1 MQQSLPRFIDDGDVI
16 CPSARQDK
24 GYIVVNIAE
33 LQPQA
38 VWEHFQTLCEIPRP
52 SKHEQ
57 QLRDY
62 LKGWA
67 ELRGLQTVVDA
78 AGNLIVRKPA
88 TPGYENRVGVV
99 LQGHLDMVCQANAG
113 TEHDFFK
120 DPVQPVLQDGWLVAE
135 NTTLG
140 ADNGIGVAMG
150 LAVLASEDIPHG
162 PVEVLMTLDEEAGM
176 GGALGLEAG
185 LLQGSMMINIDTEE
199 WGEFYMGCAGGVDV
213 NVTRDYQTTEL
224 PAAYAVSALSLRGLK
239 GGHSGADIHLGRG
252 NANKILVR
260 LLRELQADTD
270 LRLISFSGGTARNA
284 LAREAQAVVAYP
296 QQDAAKV
303 AARLDAFQ
311 SLLRFELAGVDEG
324 VTVDLAAASASQVLA
339 AADQQAILAA
349 LHAAPHGVR
358 RMSQRV
364 SGVVETSNNL
374 GVVRVEQGKVF
385 ANLMVRSLLDSGTW
399 MLAREVE
406 SLFGLAGF
414 TVEMEG
420 GYPGWAPNPQ
430 SPLLAL
436 FQQVYECEFA
446 AKSGVQVIHAGLECG
461 IIGSKYPDMDMVS
474 FGPTIRGAH
483 APGERVEVESV
494 GKAWQLLKAVLA
506 ALPERS

>member
-1 MQQSLPRFIDDGDVI
+1 M
-16 CPSARQDK
+16 
-24 GYIVVNIAE
+24 VNIAE

-52 SKHEQ
+52 SKHEE

-78 AGNLIVRKPA
+78 AGNLIVRKA
-88 TPGYENRVGVV
+88 ASPGYENRIGVV
-99 LQGHLDMVCQANAG
+99 LQGHLDMVCQANTG

-120 DPVQPVLQDGWLVAE
+120 DPIRPVLQDGWLVAE

-150 LAVLASEDIPHG
+150 LAVLASDDLQHG

-185 LLQGSMMINIDTEE
+185 LLQGRMMINIDTEE

-213 NVTRDYQTTEL
+213 NVTRHYQSEDL
-224 PAAYAVSALSLRGLK
+224 PAGYQAARLQVRGLK

-260 LLRELQADTD
+260 LLRELQAETD
-270 LRLISFSGGTARNA
+270 LRLVSFSGGTARNA
-284 LAREAQAVVAYP
+284 LAREAFSVVAYP
-296 QQDAAKV
+296 QDDAAKL
-303 AARLDAFQ
+303 AAKLDAFQ
-311 SLLRFELAGVDEG
+311 ALLRFELAGVDEG
-324 VTVDLAAASASQVLA
+324 IEVLAEPAKAASVLA
-339 AADQQAILAA
+339 LADQSAILAA
-349 LHAAPHGVR
+349 LHAAPHGVK

-374 GVVRVEQGKVF
+374 GVVRVEEGKVF

-406 SLFGLAGF
+406 SLFVLAGF
-414 TVEMEG
+414 AVEMEG

-436 FQQVYECEFA
+436 FQQVYEREFA
-446 AKSGVQVIHAGLECG
+446 QASGVQVIHAGLECG
-461 IIGSKYPDMDMVS
+461 IIGAKYPHMDMVS

-483 APGERVEVESV
+483 APGERVEVASV

-506 ALPERS
+506 AVPEQH

>member
-1 MQQSLPRFIDDGDVI
+1 MTR
-16 CPSARQDK
+16 
-24 GYIVVNIAE
+24 IAE
-33 LQPQA
+33 LEPKV

-67 ELRGLQTVVDA
+67 ELRGLDTVVDEV
-78 AGNLIVRKPA
+78 GNLIIRKPA

-99 LQGHLDMVCQANAG
+99 LQGHLDMVCQANTG

-120 DPVQPVLQDGWLVAE
+120 DPIRPTLQDGWLVAE

-140 ADNGIGVAMG
+140 ADNGIGVALGM
-150 LAVLASEDIPHG
+150 AVLNSEEVPHG
-162 PVEVLMTLDEEAGM
+162 PIEVLLTLDEEAGM
-176 GGALGLEAG
+176 GGALGLGTG
-185 LLQGSMMINIDTEE
+185 LLQGQYLINIDTEE

-213 NVTRDYQTTEL
+213 NVSRGYASETL
-224 PAAYAVSALSLRGLK
+224 PAGYQAASLVIKGLR

-252 NANKILVR
+252 NANKILIR
-260 LLRELQADTD
+260 LIRELEAETD
-270 LRLISFSGGTARNA
+270 LRVASFKGGTARNA
-284 LAREAQAVVAYP
+284 LSREAFAAVAFP
-296 QQDAAKV
+296 AADAAKV
-303 AARLDAFQ
+303 AAKLDAFQ

-324 VTVDLAAASASQVLA
+324 VTVVQERIELDKVLA
-339 AADQQAILAA
+339 RADQGAIFAA
-349 LHAAPHGVR
+349 LHAAPHGVK

-364 SGVVETSNNL
+364 EGVVETSNNL
-374 GVVRVEQGKVF
+374 GVVVLEDGKLF

-406 SLFGLAGF
+406 SLFLLAGCQ
-414 TVEMEG
+414 VDMEG

-430 SPLLAL
+430 SKLLAL
-436 FQQVYECEFA
+436 FQQVYASEFGGEA
-446 AKSGVQVIHAGLECG
+446 QVQVIHAGLECG
-461 IIGSKYPDMDMVS
+461 ILGSKYPGMDMVS
-474 FGPTIRGAH
+474 FGPNIRGAH

-494 GKAWQLLKAVLA
+494 GKAWHLLKAVLA
-506 ALPERS
+506 AVPAR

>member
-1 MQQSLPRFIDDGDVI
+1 M
-16 CPSARQDK
+16 
-24 GYIVVNIAE
+24 VNIAE

-38 VWEHFQTLCEIPRP
+38 VWEHFQTLCDIPRP

-78 AGNLIVRKPA
+78 AGNLIVRKAA
-88 TPGYENRVGVV
+88 TPGLEDRVGVV
-99 LQGHLDMVCQANAG
+99 LQGHLDMVCQANTG

-120 DPVQPVLQDGWLVAE
+120 DPIRPVLQDGWLVAE

-150 LAVLASEDIPHG
+150 LAVLASDDIAHG

-176 GGALGLEAG
+176 GGALGLEPG

-213 NVTRDYQTTEL
+213 NVTRSYATVAL
-224 PAAYAVSALSLRGLK
+224 PAGYQAVSLFIRGLK

-252 NANKILVR
+252 NANKLLVR
-260 LLRELQADTD
+260 LLRELEAETD
-270 LRLISFSGGTARNA
+270 LRLVSFVGGTARNA
-284 LAREAQAVVAYP
+284 LSREAVAVVAYP
-296 QQDAAKV
+296 AADADLLAAK
-303 AARLDAFQ
+303 LDAFQ

-324 VTVDLAAASASQVLA
+324 ITVVAEVCSADVVLD
-339 AADQQAILAA
+339 AADQAAILAA
-349 LHAAPHGVR
+349 LHAAPHGVK

-374 GVVRVEQGKVF
+374 GVVRVENGKVF

-414 TVEMEG
+414 AVEMEG

-436 FQQVYECEFA
+436 FQQVYTQEFGG
-446 AKSGVQVIHAGLECG
+446 KSGVQVIHAGLECG
-461 IIGSKYPDMDMVS
+461 IIGAKYPAMDMVS

-483 APGERVEVESV
+483 APGERVELASV
-494 GKAWQLLKAVLA
+494 DKAWQLLKAVLA
-506 ALPERS
+506 AVPRRA

>member
-1 MQQSLPRFIDDGDVI
+1 MVD
-16 CPSARQDK
+16 
-24 GYIVVNIAE
+24 IAK
-33 LQPQA
+33 LQPQE

-57 QLRDY
+57 ALRDY

-67 ELRGLQTVVDA
+67 ELRGLTSVVDA

-88 TPGYENRVGVV
+88 TPGMENRVGVV

-120 DPVQPVLQDGWLVAE
+120 DPIRPVLKDGWLVAE

-150 LAVLASEDIPHG
+150 LAVLASDDLVHG

-176 GGALGLEAG
+176 GGALGLEPG

-213 NVTRDYQTTEL
+213 NVTRQYASRPLAAGYQ
-224 PAAYAVSALSLRGLK
+224 AVQLHIKGLK

-252 NANKILVR
+252 NANKLLVR
-260 LLRELQADTD
+260 LLRELEAETD
-270 LRLISFSGGTARNA
+270 LQLVSFSGGTARNA
-284 LAREAQAVVAYP
+284 LAREATATVAYP
-296 QQDAAKV
+296 EQDAARI

-311 SLLRFELAGVDEG
+311 SLLRFELAGVDEE
-324 VTVDLAAASASQVLA
+324 VTVLAEATHADSVLES
-339 AADQQAILAA
+339 ADQAAILAA
-349 LHAAPHGVR
+349 LHAAPHGVK

-414 TVEMEG
+414 AVEMEG

-436 FQQVYECEFA
+436 FQQVYQQEFGGE
-446 AKSGVQVIHAGLECG
+446 SGVQVIHAGLECG
-461 IIGSKYPDMDMVS
+461 IIGAKYPAMDMVS

-506 ALPERS
+506 AVPVRS

>member
-1 MQQSLPRFIDDGDVI
+1 MVD
-16 CPSARQDK
+16 
-24 GYIVVNIAE
+24 IAK
-33 LQPQA
+33 LQPPE

-57 QLRDY
+57 ALRDY

-67 ELRGLQTVVDA
+67 ELRGLTSVVDA

-88 TPGYENRVGVV
+88 TPGMENRVGVV

-120 DPVQPVLQDGWLVAE
+120 DPIRPVLKDGWLVAE

-150 LAVLASEDIPHG
+150 LAVLASDDLVHG

-176 GGALGLEAG
+176 GGALGLEPG
-185 LLQGSMMINIDTEE
+185 LLQGGMMINIDTEE

-213 NVTRDYQTTEL
+213 NVTR
-224 PAAYAVSALSLRGLK
+224 AYASRPLAAGYQVVQLHIKGLK

-252 NANKILVR
+252 NAIKLLVR
-260 LLRELQADTD
+260 LLRELEAETD
-270 LRLISFSGGTARNA
+270 LQLVTFSGGTARNA
-284 LAREAQAVVAYP
+284 LAREATATVAYP
-296 QQDAAKV
+296 EQDTARI

-311 SLLRFELAGVDEG
+311 SLLRFELAGVDED
-324 VTVDLAAASASQVLA
+324 VSVLSEASHADSVLES
-339 AADQQAILAA
+339 ADQAAILAA
-349 LHAAPHGVR
+349 LHAAPHGVK

-414 TVEMEG
+414 AVEMEG

-436 FQQVYECEFA
+436 FQQVYQQEFGGE
-446 AKSGVQVIHAGLECG
+446 SGVQVIHAGLECG
-461 IIGSKYPDMDMVS
+461 IIGAKYPEMDMVS

-506 ALPERS
+506 AVPARS

>member
-1 MQQSLPRFIDDGDVI
+1 MTR
-16 CPSARQDK
+16 
-24 GYIVVNIAE
+24 IAE
-33 LQPQA
+33 LEPKV

-67 ELRGLQTVVDA
+67 ELRGLDTVVDEV
-78 AGNLIVRKPA
+78 GNLIIRKPA

-99 LQGHLDMVCQANAG
+99 LQGHLDMVCQANTG

-120 DPVQPVLQDGWLVAE
+120 DPIRPTLQDGWLVAE

-140 ADNGIGVAMG
+140 ADNGIGVALGM
-150 LAVLASEDIPHG
+150 AVLNSEEVPHG
-162 PVEVLMTLDEEAGM
+162 PIEVLLTLDEEAGM
-176 GGALGLEAG
+176 GGALGLGTG
-185 LLQGSMMINIDTEE
+185 LLQGQYLINIDTEE

-213 NVTRDYQTTEL
+213 NVSRGYASETL
-224 PAAYAVSALSLRGLK
+224 PAGYQAASLVIKGLR

-252 NANKILVR
+252 NANKILIR
-260 LLRELQADTD
+260 LIRELEAETD
-270 LRLISFSGGTARNA
+270 LRVASFKGGTARNA
-284 LAREAQAVVAYP
+284 LSREAFAAVAFP
-296 QQDAAKV
+296 AADAAKV
-303 AARLDAFQ
+303 AAKLDAFQ

-324 VTVDLAAASASQVLA
+324 VTVVQERIELDKVLA
-339 AADQQAILAA
+339 RADQGAIFAA
-349 LHAAPHGVR
+349 LHAAPHGVK

-364 SGVVETSNNL
+364 EGVVETSNNL
-374 GVVRVEQGKVF
+374 GVVVLEDGKLF

-406 SLFGLAGF
+406 SLFLLAGCQ
-414 TVEMEG
+414 VDMEG

-430 SPLLAL
+430 SKLLAL
-436 FQQVYECEFA
+436 FQQVYASEFGGEA
-446 AKSGVQVIHAGLECG
+446 QVQVIHAGLECG
-461 IIGSKYPDMDMVS
+461 ILGSKYPGMDMVS
-474 FGPTIRGAH
+474 FGPNIRGAH

-494 GKAWQLLKAVLA
+494 GKAWHLLKVVLA
-506 ALPERS
+506 AVPAR

>member
-1 MQQSLPRFIDDGDVI
+1 
-16 CPSARQDK
+16 
-24 GYIVVNIAE
+24 VVNIAE

-38 VWEHFQTLCEIPRP
+38 VWEHFQTLCDIPRP
-52 SKHEQ
+52 SKQEQ

-78 AGNLIVRKPA
+78 AGNLIVRKAA
-88 TPGYENRVGVV
+88 TPGMEDRVGVV
-99 LQGHLDMVCQANAG
+99 LQGHLDMVCQANTG

-120 DPVQPVLQDGWLVAE
+120 DPIRPTLQDGWLVAE

-150 LAVLASEDIPHG
+150 LAVLASDDIAHG

-176 GGALGLEAG
+176 GGALGLEPG

-213 NVTRDYQTTEL
+213 NVTRSYATVALPAGYQT
-224 PAAYAVSALSLRGLK
+224 VSLSIRGLK

-252 NANKILVR
+252 NANKVLVR
-260 LLRELQADTD
+260 LLRELEAETD
-270 LRLISFSGGTARNA
+270 LRLVSFVGGTARNA
-284 LAREAQAVVAYP
+284 LSRESVAVVAYP
-296 QQDAAKV
+296 EADASRV

-324 VTVDLAAASASQVLA
+324 ITVLAESASASTALDAV
-339 AADQQAILAA
+339 DQAAILAA
-349 LHAAPHGVR
+349 LHAAPHGVK

-364 SGVVETSNNL
+364 NGVVETSNNL
-374 GVVRVEQGKVF
+374 GVVRVENGKVF

-414 TVEMEG
+414 AVEMEG

-436 FQQVYECEFA
+436 FQQVYTQEFGG
-446 AKSGVQVIHAGLECG
+446 KSGVQVIHAGLECG
-461 IIGSKYPDMDMVS
+461 IIGAKYPAMDMVS

-483 APGERVEVESV
+483 APGERVELASV
-494 GKAWQLLKAVLA
+494 DKAWQLLKAVLA
-506 ALPERS
+506 AVPHRA

>member
-1 MQQSLPRFIDDGDVI
+1 M
-16 CPSARQDK
+16 
-24 GYIVVNIAE
+24 VNIAE

-38 VWEHFQTLCEIPRP
+38 VWEHFQTLCDIPRP

-88 TPGYENRVGVV
+88 TPGLEDRVGVV

-120 DPVQPVLQDGWLVAE
+120 DPIRPVLQDGWLVAE

-150 LAVLASEDIPHG
+150 LAVLASDDIAHG
-162 PVEVLMTLDEEAGM
+162 PIEVLMTLDEEAGM
-176 GGALGLEAG
+176 GGALGLEPG

-213 NVTRDYQTTEL
+213 NVTRSYDTLALPDGYQT
-224 PAAYAVSALSLRGLK
+224 VSLLIRGLK

-252 NANKILVR
+252 NANKLLVR
-260 LLRELQADTD
+260 LLRELEAETD
-270 LRLISFSGGTARNA
+270 LRLISFVGGTARNA
-284 LAREAQAVVAYP
+284 LSREAVAQVAYP
-296 QQDAAKV
+296 AADAQRVAAK
-303 AARLDAFQ
+303 LDAFQ

-324 VTVDLAAASASQVLA
+324 VTVVAESSSATSVLA
-339 AADQQAILAA
+339 AADQAAILAA
-349 LHAAPHGVR
+349 LHAAPHGVK

-414 TVEMEG
+414 AVEMEG

-436 FQQVYECEFA
+436 FQQVYTQEFGGKA
-446 AKSGVQVIHAGLECG
+446 GVQVIHAGLECG
-461 IIGSKYPDMDMVS
+461 IIGAKYPAMDMVS

-483 APGERVEVESV
+483 APGERVELASV
-494 GKAWQLLKAVLA
+494 DKAWQLLKAVLA
-506 ALPERS
+506 AVPRRS

>member
-1 MQQSLPRFIDDGDVI
+1 M
-16 CPSARQDK
+16 
-24 GYIVVNIAE
+24 VNIAE

-38 VWEHFQTLCEIPRP
+38 VWEHFQTLCDIPRP

-62 LKGWA
+62 LQGWA
-67 ELRGLQTVVDA
+67 ELRGLETIVDA

-88 TPGYENRVGVV
+88 TVGFENRVGVV

-120 DPVQPVLQDGWLVAE
+120 DPIRPVLKEGWLVAE

-150 LAVLASEDIPHG
+150 LAVLASDDIPHG
-162 PVEVLMTLDEEAGM
+162 PIEVLMTLDEEAGM
-176 GGALGLEAG
+176 GGALGLESG
-185 LLQGSMMINIDTEE
+185 LLQGSMLINIDTEE

-213 NVTRDYQTTEL
+213 NVQRHYQTEVL
-224 PAAYAVSALSLRGLK
+224 PAGYQALRLEVKGLK

-260 LLRELQADTD
+260 LLQELQAETD
-270 LRLISFSGGTARNA
+270 LRLSRFSGGSARNA
-284 LAREAQAVVAYP
+284 LAREAVAHIAYP
-296 QQDAAKV
+296 QQDAARV

-311 SLLRFELAGVDEG
+311 ALMRFELAGVDDGICVE
-324 VTVDLAAASASQVLA
+324 SALVSDSQVLDR
-339 AADQQAILAA
+339 ADQQVILAA
-349 LHAAPHGVR
+349 LHAAPHGVK

-364 SGVVETSNNL
+364 TGVVETSNNL
-374 GVVRVEQGKVF
+374 GVVRVEDGEVF

-399 MLAREVE
+399 MLARELE
-406 SLFGLAGF
+406 SLFVLAGF

-420 GYPGWAPNPQ
+420 AYPGWAPNPQ

-436 FQQVYECEFA
+436 FQHVYEKEFS

-461 IIGSKYPDMDMVS
+461 ILGSKYPGMDMVS

-494 GKAWQLLKAVLA
+494 GKAWQLLKSVLLAV
-506 ALPERS
+506 PEQHRPD

>member
-1 MQQSLPRFIDDGDVI
+1 
-16 CPSARQDK
+16 
-24 GYIVVNIAE
+24 VVNIAE

-38 VWEHFQTLCEIPRP
+38 VWEHFQTLCDIPRP

-88 TPGYENRVGVV
+88 TPGLEDRVGVV

-120 DPVQPVLQDGWLVAE
+120 DPIRPVLQDGWLVAE

-150 LAVLASEDIPHG
+150 LAVLASDDIAHG
-162 PVEVLMTLDEEAGM
+162 PIEVLMTLDEEAGM
-176 GGALGLEAG
+176 GGALGLEPG

-213 NVTRDYQTTEL
+213 NVTRSYDTLALPDGYQT
-224 PAAYAVSALSLRGLK
+224 VSLLIRGLK

-252 NANKILVR
+252 NANKLLVR
-260 LLRELQADTD
+260 LLRELEAETD
-270 LRLISFSGGTARNA
+270 LRLISFVGGTARNA
-284 LAREAQAVVAYP
+284 LSREAVAQVAYP
-296 QQDAAKV
+296 AADAQRVAAK
-303 AARLDAFQ
+303 LDAFQ

-324 VTVDLAAASASQVLA
+324 VTVVAEASSATSVLA
-339 AADQQAILAA
+339 AADQAAILAA
-349 LHAAPHGVR
+349 LHAAPHGVK

-414 TVEMEG
+414 AVEMEG

-436 FQQVYECEFA
+436 FQQVYTQEFGGKA
-446 AKSGVQVIHAGLECG
+446 GVQVIHAGLECG
-461 IIGSKYPDMDMVS
+461 IIGAKYPAMDMVS

-483 APGERVEVESV
+483 APGERVELASV
-494 GKAWQLLKAVLA
+494 DKAWQLLKAVLA
-506 ALPERS
+506 AVPRRS

>member
-1 MQQSLPRFIDDGDVI
+1 M
-16 CPSARQDK
+16 
-24 GYIVVNIAE
+24 VNIAE

-38 VWEHFQTLCEIPRP
+38 VWEHFQTLCDIPRP

-88 TPGYENRVGVV
+88 TPGLEDRVGVV

-120 DPVQPVLQDGWLVAE
+120 DPIRPVLQDGWLVAE

-150 LAVLASEDIPHG
+150 LAVLASDDIAHG
-162 PVEVLMTLDEEAGM
+162 PIEVLMTLDEEAGM
-176 GGALGLEAG
+176 GGALGLEPG

-213 NVTRDYQTTEL
+213 NVTRSYDTLALPDGYQT
-224 PAAYAVSALSLRGLK
+224 VSLLIRGLK

-252 NANKILVR
+252 NANKLLVR
-260 LLRELQADTD
+260 LLRELEAETD
-270 LRLISFSGGTARNA
+270 LRLISFVGGTARNA
-284 LAREAQAVVAYP
+284 LSREAVAQVAYP
-296 QQDAAKV
+296 AADAQRVAAK
-303 AARLDAFQ
+303 LDAFQ

-324 VTVDLAAASASQVLA
+324 VTVVAEASSATSVLA
-339 AADQQAILAA
+339 AADQAAILAA
-349 LHAAPHGVR
+349 LHAAPHGVK

-414 TVEMEG
+414 AVEMEG

-436 FQQVYECEFA
+436 FQQVYTQEFGGKA
-446 AKSGVQVIHAGLECG
+446 GVQVIHAGLECG
-461 IIGSKYPDMDMVS
+461 IIGAKYPAMDMVS

-483 APGERVEVESV
+483 APGERVELASV
-494 GKAWQLLKAVLA
+494 DKAWQLLKAVLA
-506 ALPERS
+506 AVPRRS